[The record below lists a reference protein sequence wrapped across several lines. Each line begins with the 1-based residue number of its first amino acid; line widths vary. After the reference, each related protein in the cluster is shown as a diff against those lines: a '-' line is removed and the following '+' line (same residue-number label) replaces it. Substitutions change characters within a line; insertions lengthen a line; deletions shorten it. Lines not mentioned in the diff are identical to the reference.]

1 MEKIVNRIKT
11 EGISEEQV
19 LEDHGVRTKN
29 LYFWLGNKT
38 RGSNRYVY
46 YSCSR
51 ARDKNCK
58 NKYIREEDLINQII
72 SFLDDIDINELGMK
86 KHLEDEVKRFNKFQ
100 KSVFGVNEKLVT
112 DHDMDMRNYAK
123 YLLREGSK
131 TEKRELLS
139 NLKSRII
146 YEDKELSLV

>member
-1 MEKIVNRIKT
+1 
-11 EGISEEQV
+11 
-19 LEDHGVRTKN
+19 
-29 LYFWLGNKT
+29 
-38 RGSNRYVY
+38 
-46 YSCSR
+46 
-51 ARDKNCK
+51 
-58 NKYIREEDLINQII
+58 LINQII

-146 YEDKELSLV
+146 YEDKELRLI